1 MPRFTG
7 QNKKRIDPRYF
18 LKEEKSEDDEFT
30 YGRFKDLPGYQDEA
44 NPSKWKKN
52 VKEYDDYDPP
62 TEAEFAQ
69 DEADEERIQLYL
81 SVLLPRAKEF
91 MLMLADQKQPAYKDA
106 YNAEELVGELA
117 AAAGQPIDLLEE
129 ILRALGEDPEEI
141 LYNASTEGEY

>member
-7 QNKKRIDPRYF
+7 QNKKRVNPRYF
-18 LKEEKSEDDEFT
+18 LNETKLTE
-30 YGRFKDLPGYQDEA
+30 YG
-44 NPSKWKKN
+44 
-52 VKEYDDYDPP
+52 DYDPP
-62 TEAEFAQ
+62 SAAEFAQ
-69 DEADEERIQLYL
+69 EEADEERIQLYL

-91 MLMLADQKQPAYKDA
+91 MLMLADEKQPNYKDA

-141 LYNASTEGEY
+141 MYNASTEGEY